1 VPEHPSSNT
10 PAVPTAEARPASP
23 HERSPFDLH
32 SPADWLRW
40 IGRSTKRLA
49 VLVVGVAILGAGVAM
64 LALPGP
70 GVLVIVVGLAVLAT
84 EFAWAERALDRTT
97 AKAATAAT
105 KVSGSR
111 SGRLA
116 LMASGIGMVV
126 GGATVVALVGS
137 YRVIGA
143 SIAVAGLIGLGT
155 LHPRVQRWLDSRA
168 APRPSSAD
176 EISPVTSLATPA
188 VVPAPVPAV
197 VPAPVPAVVPAPIPP
212 ASIPSTAV
220 PPSRSS
226 THHTNGDR
234 P

>member
-1 VPEHPSSNT
+1 VPEHLSSTT
-10 PAVPTAEARPASP
+10 PADPTVVPAVAPSN
-23 HERSPFDLH
+23 ERSPFDLH

-105 KVSGSR
+105 KVSASR
-111 SGRLA
+111 SGKLA

-143 SIAVAGLIGLGT
+143 SIVVAGLIGLGT
-155 LHPRVQRWLDSRA
+155 LHPRVQRWLDRRA
-168 APRPSSAD
+168 APRPASND
-176 EISPVTSLATPA
+176 EIAPVVTADATPA
-188 VVPAPVPAV
+188 VVPAP
-197 VPAPVPAVVPAPIPP
+197 
-212 ASIPSTAV
+212 IPSAAMSPTR
-220 PPSRSS
+220 PS